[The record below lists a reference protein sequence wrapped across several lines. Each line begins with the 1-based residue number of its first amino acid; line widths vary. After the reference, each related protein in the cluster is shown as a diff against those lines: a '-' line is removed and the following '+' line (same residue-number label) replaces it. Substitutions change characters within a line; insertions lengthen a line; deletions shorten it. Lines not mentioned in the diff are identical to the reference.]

1 MTQLEQDVHLITI
14 SRLRDVDGCP
24 VSEITFRGSVRQPT
38 MDIFHDYL
46 RRAGER
52 APHLL
57 VDLAE
62 LDSMSSE
69 ALGVLLDQSRTQ
81 ELSGGW
87 LRVVSPSE
95 AADMILRLSG
105 VVDVLGVFPDAE
117 TALADAPSRA
127 A

>member
-1 MTQLEQDVHLITI
+1 
-14 SRLRDVDGCP
+14 
-24 VSEITFRGSVRQPT
+24 
-38 MDIFHDYL
+38 
-46 RRAGER
+46 
-52 APHLL
+52 